1 MEFYNGIFS
10 SDWQFAALA
19 FCALLIG
26 FSKTGIQGAVVVSIP
41 MMALA
46 FGAKESTGVILPM
59 LCFADLIAV
68 AYYRRDADWRL
79 VLKLLPSAVVGFFA
93 ALVAD
98 SFVSGRGFGILM
110 ASCIFIGL
118 VTMFVARGERAQKIA
133 KSGKCAVLF
142 GILGGFTTMIGN
154 AAGPVMSVY
163 LLSAGLPKRS
173 FVGTSAWFFL
183 LVNYMKIPLQVLAWD
198 NIGSQALKA
207 GACGIPFIFIRGAPR
222 KYSSRKILPRAGC
235 AFHYCGHYYYGDLRI
250 FAVPPEN
257 PAFGES
263 KFIVCRYARI
273 KSKKG
278 G

>member
-1 MEFYNGIFS
+1 MRSDFSYRVFLRKGTVKSPFYRNRKKMKFYNGIFS

-183 LVNYMKIPLQVLAWD
+183 LVNYMKIPLQVFAWD
-198 NIGSQALKA
+198 NIGAQALKA
-207 GACGIPFIFIRGAPR
+207 GACGIPFIFIGA
-222 KYSSRKILPRAGC
+222 ILGVRLVNIVPEKFFRA
-235 AFHYCGHYYYGDLRI
+235 L
-250 FAVPPEN
+250 VVL
-257 PAFGES
+257 S
-263 KFIVCRYARI
+263 TIVGTI
-273 KSKKG
+273 IMVI
-278 G
+278 

>member
-1 MEFYNGIFS
+1 MRSDFSYRVFLRKGTVKSLFYRNRKKMEFYNGIFS

-198 NIGSQALKA
+198 NIGAQALKA
-207 GACGIPFIFIRGAPR
+207 GACGIPFIFIGA
-222 KYSSRKILPRAGC
+222 ILGVRLVNIVPEKFFRA
-235 AFHYCGHYYYGDLRI
+235 L
-250 FAVPPEN
+250 VVL
-257 PAFGES
+257 S
-263 KFIVCRYARI
+263 TIVGTI
-273 KSKKG
+273 IMVI
-278 G
+278 

>member
-118 VTMFVARGERAQKIA
+118 VTMSVARGERAQKIA

-198 NIGSQALKA
+198 NIGAQALKA
-207 GACGIPFIFIRGAPR
+207 GACGIPFIFIGA
-222 KYSSRKILPRAGC
+222 ILGVRLVNIVPEKFFRA
-235 AFHYCGHYYYGDLRI
+235 L
-250 FAVPPEN
+250 VVL
-257 PAFGES
+257 S
-263 KFIVCRYARI
+263 TIVGTI
-273 KSKKG
+273 IMVI
-278 G
+278 

>member
-10 SDWQFAALA
+10 SEWQFAALA

-98 SFVSGRGFGILM
+98 SFVSGRGFGVRCLRR
-110 ASCIFIGL
+110 AGS
-118 VTMFVARGERAQKIA
+118 ARRKSQNPENAQY
-133 KSGKCAVLF
+133 C
-142 GILGGFTTMIGN
+142 LG
-154 AAGPVMSVY
+154 Y
-163 LLSAGLPKRS
+163 LAGLR
-173 FVGTSAWFFL
+173 
-183 LVNYMKIPLQVLAWD
+183 Q
-198 NIGSQALKA
+198 
-207 GACGIPFIFIRGAPR
+207 
-222 KYSSRKILPRAGC
+222 
-235 AFHYCGHYYYGDLRI
+235 
-250 FAVPPEN
+250 
-257 PAFGES
+257 
-263 KFIVCRYARI
+263 
-273 KSKKG
+273 
-278 G
+278 

>member
-118 VTMFVARGERAQKIA
+118 VTMFVARGESAQKIA
-133 KSGKCAVLF
+133 KSGKCAVFF

-198 NIGSQALKA
+198 NIGAQALKA
-207 GACGIPFIFIRGAPR
+207 GACGIPFIFIGA
-222 KYSSRKILPRAGC
+222 ILGVRLVNIVPEKFFRA
-235 AFHYCGHYYYGDLRI
+235 L
-250 FAVPPEN
+250 VVL
-257 PAFGES
+257 S
-263 KFIVCRYARI
+263 TIVGTI
-273 KSKKG
+273 IMVI
-278 G
+278 

>member
-1 MEFYNGIFS
+1 MRSDFSYRVFLRKGTVKSPFYRNRKKMEFYNGIFS

-183 LVNYMKIPLQVLAWD
+183 LVNYMKIPLQVFAWD
-198 NIGSQALKA
+198 NIGAQALKA
-207 GACGIPFIFIRGAPR
+207 GACGIPFIFIGA
-222 KYSSRKILPRAGC
+222 ILGVRLVNIVPEKFFRA
-235 AFHYCGHYYYGDLRI
+235 L
-250 FAVPPEN
+250 VVL
-257 PAFGES
+257 S
-263 KFIVCRYARI
+263 TIVGTI
-273 KSKKG
+273 IMVI
-278 G
+278 

>member
-98 SFVSGRGFGILM
+98 SFGSGRGF
-110 ASCIFIGL
+110 
-118 VTMFVARGERAQKIA
+118 
-133 KSGKCAVLF
+133 
-142 GILGGFTTMIGN
+142 
-154 AAGPVMSVY
+154 
-163 LLSAGLPKRS
+163 
-173 FVGTSAWFFL
+173 
-183 LVNYMKIPLQVLAWD
+183 
-198 NIGSQALKA
+198 
-207 GACGIPFIFIRGAPR
+207 
-222 KYSSRKILPRAGC
+222 
-235 AFHYCGHYYYGDLRI
+235 
-250 FAVPPEN
+250 
-257 PAFGES
+257 
-263 KFIVCRYARI
+263 
-273 KSKKG
+273 
-278 G
+278 

>member
-154 AAGPVMSVY
+154 AVQNRFPV
-163 LLSAGLPKRS
+163 R
-173 FVGTSAWFFL
+173 FL
-183 LVNYMKIPLQVLAWD
+183 QLFYTVPESENLRRIPNRLVSEYMRMPVD
-198 NIGSQALKA
+198 
-207 GACGIPFIFIRGAPR
+207 
-222 KYSSRKILPRAGC
+222 
-235 AFHYCGHYYYGDLRI
+235 
-250 FAVPPEN
+250 
-257 PAFGES
+257 
-263 KFIVCRYARI
+263 
-273 KSKKG
+273 
-278 G
+278 

>member
-93 ALVAD
+93 ALVAG

-198 NIGSQALKA
+198 NIGAQALKA
-207 GACGIPFIFIRGAPR
+207 GACGIPFIFIGA
-222 KYSSRKILPRAGC
+222 ILGVRLVNIVPEKFFRA
-235 AFHYCGHYYYGDLRI
+235 L
-250 FAVPPEN
+250 VVL
-257 PAFGES
+257 S
-263 KFIVCRYARI
+263 TIVGTI
-273 KSKKG
+273 IMVI
-278 G
+278 